1 MAKKLQ
7 HRPSYLVIAHYV
19 VVSWYPNVETPKYT
33 IGLIRTQRNVTVGG
47 KEKPNGTGTGK
58 IASQSNGKK

>member
-1 MAKKLQ
+1 
-7 HRPSYLVIAHYV
+7 LVIALYV